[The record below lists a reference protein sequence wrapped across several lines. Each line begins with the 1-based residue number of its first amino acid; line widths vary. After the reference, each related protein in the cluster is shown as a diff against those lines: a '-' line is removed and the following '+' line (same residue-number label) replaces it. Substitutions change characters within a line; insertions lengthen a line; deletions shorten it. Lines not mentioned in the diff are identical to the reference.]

1 MKFNTPLI
9 LNDEP
14 VFDWFRQE
22 YPNDLHGAEIVF
34 KVTHGV
40 WMRTRLAEA
49 QNWRCCWCGRP
60 VSIFRG
66 RRDSA
71 TIEHVTP
78 KSEGGTDDWENLA
91 MSCARC
97 NSNRGSKSADSF
109 VPPTRDK
116 KRKKKRFKSIN
127 TV

>member
-1 MKFNTPLI
+1 MKFETPLVV
-9 LNDEP
+9 NEEP
-14 VFDWFRQE
+14 KLEDFWQRHPD
-22 YPNDLHGAEIVF
+22 NAKMANIVYR
-34 KVTHGV
+34 VTHGV

-49 QNWRCCWCGRP
+49 QNWRCCWCSRP
-60 VSIFRG
+60 VSIFRS

-78 KSEGGTDDWENLA
+78 KSEGGTDAWENLA

-97 NSNRGSKSADSF
+97 NSSRGSTAADSF

-116 KRKKKRFKSIN
+116 KRRKKRFYKYK
-127 TV
+127 